1 MNDWD
6 GGGMDNNLSDVV
18 AAVNNDIDDFSD
30 TLSGNLSDVVA
41 AVNNNIDDFSDT
53 LSGKLGMATVG

>member
-30 TLSGNLSDVVA
+30 TLSG
-41 AVNNNIDDFSDT
+41 
-53 LSGKLGMATVG
+53 KLGMATVG